1 MKCGEENRRELFHAQ
16 DEAWKRPWRKA
27 AQRPARD
34 RRTEIIP
41 G

>member
-1 MKCGEENRRELFHAQ
+1 MKCKEENRRELFHAQ

-41 G
+41 V